1 MEEEDVIAPAEE
13 LKNVKND
20 VETLKIRC
28 NALEKAVK
36 KLESVADT
44 HERLLEAYRQ
54 EITRIHRDQGVLDL
68 TYEREKLEL
77 MGSNVTSDTVE

>member
-68 TYEREKLEL
+68 TYAGEKLEL